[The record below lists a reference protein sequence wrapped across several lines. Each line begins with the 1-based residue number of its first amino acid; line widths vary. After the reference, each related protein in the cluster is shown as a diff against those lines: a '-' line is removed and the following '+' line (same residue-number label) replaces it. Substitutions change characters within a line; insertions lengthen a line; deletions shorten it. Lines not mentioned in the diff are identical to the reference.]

1 MLLKDV
7 LAQTFGFV
15 LVRLTQLVGVK
26 TLFGFTLKAAA
37 QCNPFIA

>member
-15 LVRLTQLVGVK
+15 LVRLTQFVGVE
-26 TLFGFTLKAAA
+26 TLLGLTLKGAA
-37 QCNPFIA
+37 QRNPFIA